1 LRGESES
8 RAYLNAAGPR
18 YFETLRLPI
27 VRGRGFTAGDT
38 LGAAEVVVVNET
50 LAANLWAGEDPLGRD
65 ILLEGRAVRVVGVAR
80 NSKYDEITEDPRP
93 FMYLSIDQHQQLDR
107 ETVLVRGAAAGGL
120 LASVRSTIRG
130 LDPTL
135 PVFDVRPL
143 AAVLTERND
152 KERALSALLAGF
164 GSLALLLAALGLY
177 GVMAYAVAQ
186 RTREMGIRL
195 ALGATPS
202 QLTSLIAR
210 DGLRLS
216 ALGAAI
222 GVILSLP
229 MAYALGALLFGIQIA
244 DVAGFAVICAVLVLV
259 GTLAATLPARRVGR
273 LDPLVALRSE

>member
-1 LRGESES
+1 
-8 RAYLNAAGPR
+8 
-18 YFETLRLPI
+18 
-27 VRGRGFTAGDT
+27 
-38 LGAAEVVVVNET
+38 
-50 LAANLWAGEDPLGRD
+50 
-65 ILLEGRAVRVVGVAR
+65 
-80 NSKYDEITEDPRP
+80 
-93 FMYLSIDQHQQLDR
+93 
-107 ETVLVRGAAAGGL
+107 
-120 LASVRSTIRG
+120 
-130 LDPTL
+130 
-135 PVFDVRPL
+135 VFDVRPL